1 LNPENVEISFVGATL
16 AERYRVDAKI
26 GQGIV
31 GTVYRGEDIV
41 EGRPVALKIFNP
53 DIDPASPGTQKV
65 LDDAQQANA
74 LGHPNLVPTLDAG
87 VHAERY
93 LFVVEPLLDGQSM
106 ARRIETTNGMDA
118 PLVQRLVS
126 QVLQAV
132 DALHRANLLH
142 LDIKPSNVFLVKD
155 PLGLER
161 AVLAGLGM
169 RHVMQLEAASGKGKE
184 TCRARV
190 EYVTPES
197 VGGKAPEVRS
207 DVYLIGVLLYEALT
221 GRAPFTGGN
230 FATTAKRHV
239 YEKPLGLK
247 LARPQAQIPE
257 AFEAIVLRCLN
268 KSPGARY
275 ASAADL
281 QRVLEKL
288 TLTTATP
295 GGANVGGSGAFKTLG
310 SGFGLAASA
319 SGISKA
325 PAPAPAP
332 EPVKAEA
339 PAPEPVKAE
348 EPAPAPV
355 KVEAPAPEPVKVEEP
370 APAPAPEPEPV
381 KAEAPAPAPS
391 PEPEPVKVEA
401 PAPAPEPE
409 PVKAEAPAPEPVKAE
424 APAPEPV
431 KAEAPAPAPEPE
443 PVKAEAPAP
452 APEPEPVKA
461 EAPAPEPVKAEEPA
475 PAPAPEPEPVKVEE
489 PAPAPAPE
497 PEPVK
502 AEEPAPAPAPEPVK
516 AEEPESTDE
525 SAEADDEE
533 EEESGGAA
541 GSASARDKKGKKKK
555 TKKGRKGAPTSDT
568 PSAAPEPAKVE
579 APAPTSP
586 EKPPVSVAK
595 QPTTPK
601 AGESG
606 AYGAQVDVATLGR
619 SAKIT
624 LPPGQGSDDY
634 WFVEGDQQLE
644 EKHGSVT
651 DYHMQGE
658 KDRSIF
664 PLVIGGLAVVV
675 GAAFMYMRNTTPEAP
690 AGVPDAGV
698 AVASAPP
705 TAAPTAAPTQAPTAA
720 PTAIATAAPPPDPAA
735 LEKSARAALARKAY
749 AGTDESVAETLDR
762 WRALGKPG
770 PALASVEKAGV
781 DAVCADIDAAIK
793 AGNLAEARTG
803 LETGR
808 RISAANPAFARRQA
822 AIEALEKKQ
831 AADAA
836 KQAALMSATEKAAAD
851 KAAREQAAAAA
862 KSAADKAAADKAAA
876 AKAAADKAAA
886 DKAARE
892 KAAADKA
899 AADKAAREKAA
910 ADKAAADKAA
920 REKAAA
926 DKAAKPPVVAA
937 ANPRG
942 PASAAPPSAA
952 AAAPAGAKTPQ
963 KLVADGKAA
972 LAAAR
977 YDDARKAF
985 QEAIAADAGNAAA
998 HAGLGDV
1005 AFQQSKFADALK
1017 SHRNAVKLAGGNAE
1031 YRVALGMDFF
1041 KLEQFADAKSQW
1053 EKALAIDSGNAK
1065 ATKFLAIV
1073 EKKLGN

>member
-41 EGRPVALKIFNP
+41 EGRSVALKIFNP
-53 DIDPASPGTQKV
+53 DVDPASPATQKV
-65 LDDAQQANA
+65 IDDAQRANA

-106 ARRIETTNGMDA
+106 ARRIEATNGMDA

-132 DALHRANLLH
+132 DALHRAHLLH

-207 DVYLIGVLLYEALT
+207 DLYLVGVLLYEALT

-275 ASAADL
+275 ASAGDL
-281 QRVLEKL
+281 QRALDKL
-288 TLTTATP
+288 ALAPAAT
-295 GGANVGGSGAFKTLG
+295 GGANAAGSGAFKALG
-310 SGFGLAASA
+310 SGFGLAQSA

-332 EPVKAEA
+332 EPVVEAA
-339 PAPEPVKAE
+339 PAPEPV
-348 EPAPAPV
+348 
-355 KVEAPAPEPVKVEEP
+355 VEAAPAPEPV
-370 APAPAPEPEPV
+370 
-381 KAEAPAPAPS
+381 
-391 PEPEPVKVEA
+391 VEA
-401 PAPAPEPE
+401 A
-409 PVKAEAPAPEPVKAE
+409 
-424 APAPEPV
+424 
-431 KAEAPAPAPEPE
+431 
-443 PVKAEAPAP
+443 
-452 APEPEPVKA
+452 
-461 EAPAPEPVKAEEPA
+461 
-475 PAPAPEPEPVKVEE
+475 
-489 PAPAPAPE
+489 
-497 PEPVK
+497 
-502 AEEPAPAPAPEPVK
+502 PAPAPAPEPVVEAAPAPAPAPEPVVEAAPAPAPEPVVEAAPAPAPEPVVEAAPAPAPEPVVEAAPAPAPEPVVEAAPAPAPEPVVEAAPTPAPEPVVEAAPAPAPEPVVEAAPAPEPV
-516 AEEPESTDE
+516 AEPAPAPATEAETPE
-525 SAEADDEE
+525 SAEETSESEDEDDEDAP
-533 EEESGGAA
+533 GAS
-541 GSASARDKKGKKKK
+541 GSAPARDKKGKKKK
-555 TKKGRKGAPTSDT
+555 NKKGRKPGVTAEVPA
-568 PSAAPEPAKVE
+568 AAPEATKPD
-579 APAPTSP
+579 APAPTTV
-586 EKPPVSVAK
+586 EKRPVGVST
-595 QPTTPK
+595 QPS
-601 AGESG
+601 A

-619 SAKIT
+619 ATRIT

-644 EKHGSVT
+644 EKHVT

-675 GAAFMYMRNTTPEAP
+675 GAAFLYMRNTAPETPAH
-690 AGVPDAGV
+690 VPDA
-698 AVASAPP
+698 AVAEAPSPP
-705 TAAPTAAPTQAPTAA
+705 TSAPTAAPTVAPPTPPTAL
-720 PTAIATAAPPPDPAA
+720 ATAAPAPDPAA
-735 LEKSARAALARKAY
+735 LEKAARAALARKSFSGADD
-749 AGTDESVAETLDR
+749 AVAETLDR

-770 PALASVEKAGV
+770 PALAAVEKAGV
-781 DAVCADIDAAIK
+781 DAVCVDIDAALK
-793 AGNLAEARTG
+793 SGNAAEARSR
-803 LETGR
+803 LDVGR

-822 AIEALEKKQ
+822 AIETLEKKQ

-836 KQAALMSATEKAAAD
+836 KQAALMSA
-851 KAAREQAAAAA
+851 
-862 KSAADKAAADKAAA
+862 ADKAAADKAARD
-876 AKAAADKAAA
+876 KAAADKAAA

-892 KAAADKA
+892 QAAADKAARDKAAADRAAADKAARDKAAADKA
-899 AADKAAREKAA
+899 AADKAAR
-910 ADKAAADKAA
+910 DKAAADKAA
-920 REKAAA
+920 KA
-926 DKAAKPPVVAA
+926 PVVAA
-937 ANPRG
+937 ANPKA
-942 PASAAPPSAA
+942 PASAAPPSV
-952 AAAPAGAKTPQ
+952 AAPAGAKTPQ
-963 KLVADGKAA
+963 KLVAEGKSA

-1017 SHRNAVKLAGGNAE
+1017 SHRNAVKLSGSNAE